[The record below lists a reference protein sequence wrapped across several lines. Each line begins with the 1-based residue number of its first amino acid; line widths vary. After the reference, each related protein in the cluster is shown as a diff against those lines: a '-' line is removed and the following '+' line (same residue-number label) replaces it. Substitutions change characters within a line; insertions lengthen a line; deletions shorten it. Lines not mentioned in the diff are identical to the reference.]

1 MSITRSNFLR
11 MGCVAI
17 AGFACV
23 QAATPALAADW
34 PERTIRLVVPF
45 PPGGPTDSAA
55 RVYAEAMGRQLGQ
68 TVLVENKPGASG
80 AVAAGQMLTTPGDGY
95 TFMMMVTPTILAPHF
110 FDAVTFD
117 PATDFAPVAK
127 IYDLPN
133 VIAVNK
139 TSLPQVT
146 DLTTLFAASASG
158 AQPLMYTSSGTGS
171 SGHLSMEL
179 MKSRGLTGMQHV
191 AYRGSAP
198 AMTDTLGGVVPVIY
212 ADMVTALPQI
222 RGGRLAAVAVGT
234 PERVK
239 ALPDVPT
246 MAEQGFGGYEA
257 SSWGGLVAPKDTP
270 AAIIDRVSAVSRDIL
285 ASPDLGQR
293 FEQIGIL
300 PAYLSPADTQALLAD
315 DFSRWGKVIRD
326 NAIGRE

>member
-1 MSITRSNFLR
+1 MTRSRSKFLHTLL
-11 MGCVAI
+11 GAFCVL
-17 AGFACV
+17 G
-23 QAATPALAADW
+23 TPAASTAWAADW
-34 PERTIRLVVPF
+34 PERPIRLVVPF

-55 RVYAEAMGRQLGQ
+55 RVYGEALGKQLGQ
-68 TVLVENKPGASG
+68 TVVVENKPGASG
-80 AVAAGQMLTTPGDGY
+80 ALAAGQMLGTAGDGY

-110 FDAVTFD
+110 FDAVSFD
-117 PATDFAPVAK
+117 PAQDFAPVAK

-139 TSLPQVT
+139 ASLPQVV
-146 DLTTLFAASASG
+146 DLKTLFAATG
-158 AQPLMYTSSGTGS
+158 AGGEPLMYTSSGTGS

-179 MKSRGLTGMQHV
+179 MKSRGLTRMEHV

-198 AMTDTLGGVVPVIY
+198 AMSDTLGGVVPVIY

-234 PERVK
+234 PARVK

-270 AAIIDRVSAVSRDIL
+270 QAIIDRVSEVSRQVL
-285 ASPDLGQR
+285 ASEALAQR
-293 FEQIGIL
+293 FDQIGIL
-300 PAYLSPADTQALLAD
+300 PAYANPADTQALLAE
-315 DFSRWGKVIRD
+315 DFSRWGKVIQE
-326 NAIGRE
+326 NGIGRE

>member
-1 MSITRSNFLR
+1 
-11 MGCVAI
+11 
-17 AGFACV
+17 
-23 QAATPALAADW
+23 
-34 PERTIRLVVPF
+34 
-45 PPGGPTDSAA
+45 
-55 RVYAEAMGRQLGQ
+55 
-68 TVLVENKPGASG
+68 
-80 AVAAGQMLTTPGDGY
+80 
-95 TFMMMVTPTILAPHF
+95 
-110 FDAVTFD
+110 
-117 PATDFAPVAK
+117 
-127 IYDLPN
+127 
-133 VIAVNK
+133 
-139 TSLPQVT
+139 
-146 DLTTLFAASASG
+146 
-158 AQPLMYTSSGTGS
+158 MYTSSGTGS